1 VAIKS
6 RVFFFFL
13 KSAQE
18 ISYEFIRNNNNK
30 KKKTENVIFAEAVR
44 PPILEIFWQ
53 KQRSSGNNCIKQKA
67 MVVGQKSSKS
77 LGVILYV
84 LPLLI

>member
-6 RVFFFFL
+6 RVFFFPL
-13 KSAQE
+13 KRAQE
-18 ISYEFIRNNNNK
+18 ISYEFIRNNNN

>member
-1 VAIKS
+1 MNS
-6 RVFFFFL
+6 L
-13 KSAQE
+13 E
-18 ISYEFIRNNNNK
+18 IIIII

-53 KQRSSGNNCIKQKA
+53 KQRTSGNNCIKQKA

-84 LPLLI
+84 LPLLIWDMLEPLSAFW